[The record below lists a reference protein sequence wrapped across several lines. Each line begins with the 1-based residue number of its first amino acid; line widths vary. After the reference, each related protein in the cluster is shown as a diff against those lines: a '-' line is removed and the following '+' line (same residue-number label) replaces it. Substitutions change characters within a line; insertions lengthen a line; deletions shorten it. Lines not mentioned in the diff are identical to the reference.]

1 VASERLSVLGDRA
14 APPVDHL
21 GATRAPG
28 ARRRPVASTVVL
40 LSVLSLGLAGAEA
53 ILKPLG
59 YDELF
64 TVYLARLG
72 PSELWAALRSGADL
86 LPPLG
91 YVLTGAVVRAFG
103 EHSLVIR
110 LPAILGFWLMGLGLF
125 VFVTRRTSPLI
136 GALALLFPLA
146 APAQQYA
153 VQARPYG
160 LVLGFAALALVA
172 WRAVA
177 ERRSRCWSA
186 LGLTAALIGATSS
199 HYYGVLVGLPLALG
213 ESIRSSERR
222 QVDPLV
228 WAAVAVGAAPLVVFR
243 PLMSSA
249 YAYAPHF
256 WGLRHWST
264 IWATYVVQVRPVLL
278 TLVAGAVVLAVL
290 RRRRQVGGTGSESGS
305 RWPAHEQ
312 AAVLGFLLLP
322 VVAASLALAL
332 GAGFATRYALPVVIG
347 VSVVF
352 AGSMQEIVAGRK
364 WAARLLAL
372 ALAGWILGN
381 GITQAA
387 RWREAART
395 ARGAYPA
402 LQASAIPADLIV
414 VTEPMAFLPLLY
426 GAPDD
431 LARRLVYLADPG
443 SALRAV
449 GTDTL
454 DRALGNLAQVAPVR
468 VEPYRAF
475 LQTHGAFFV
484 WEPPGHFGWARAA
497 LTRDGISLEVRTQDD
512 AGVLLRAVRHD

>member
-1 VASERLSVLGDRA
+1 VE
-14 APPVDHL
+14 
-21 GATRAPG
+21 AT
-28 ARRRPVASTVVL
+28 
-40 LSVLSLGLAGAEA
+40 
-53 ILKPLG
+53 LKPLG

-64 TVYLARLG
+64 TVYLARLDLG
-72 PSELWAALRSGADL
+72 QLWAALRGGADL

-91 YVLTGAVVRAFG
+91 YVLTGALVRVCG
-103 EHSLVIR
+103 EHPLVIR
-110 LPAILGFWLMGLGLF
+110 VPAILGFWLMGLGLF

-146 APAQQYA
+146 APAQHYA

-172 WRAVA
+172 WQALA
-177 ERRSRCWSA
+177 ERRSRWWSA
-186 LGLTAALIGATSS
+186 LGLAAALIGATSS

-213 ESIRSSERR
+213 ESIRALERR

-228 WAAVAVGAAPLVVFR
+228 WTAVAVGAAPLVAFR

-278 TLVAGAVVLAVL
+278 TLVAGTAVLAV
-290 RRRRQVGGTGSESGS
+290 RRRRRRVSGTGSESGS
-305 RWPAHEQ
+305 RWPPHEQ
-312 AAVLGFLLLP
+312 AAVLGFLVLP

-352 AGSMQEIVAGRK
+352 AASMHEITAGRE
-364 WAARLLAL
+364 WVARLLAL
-372 ALAGWILGN
+372 ALVGWILGN
-381 GITQAA
+381 VLAQVSRGQEASRAA
-387 RWREAART
+387 R
-395 ARGAYPA
+395 GSYSA

-414 VTEPMAFLPLLY
+414 VTEPMVFLPLRY
-426 GAPDD
+426 GAPDG
-431 LARRLVYLADPG
+431 LAPRLVYLADPG

-454 DRALGNLAQVAPVR
+454 DRALGSLAQVAPVR

-475 LQTHGAFFV
+475 LRTHGAFFV
-484 WEPPGHFGWARAA
+484 WEPPGHFGWVRAA
-497 LTRDGISLEVRTQDD
+497 LTRDGIALEVRAQDE
-512 AGVLLRAVRHD
+512 AGVLLRAVRRD